1 MKSPFF
7 YLVVLSL
14 CCFVRPSHGQDTLQ
28 EDFSSEPYALTLNF
42 NANYSGAVSNEEV
55 VVTANGAGP
64 NYEAFTIT
72 FPTMNLSDFPYM
84 SMRIKSSE
92 DVSVRIDVEDV
103 NDKASNGSPVI
114 EVINNRD
121 YKEFIFNY
129 TGRFNQSWPVNDA
142 VDPEQINTLV
152 VFANPGSSAFSG
164 TITFDDIKIGG
175 AVELPVPPYL
185 AETFVNQIGYYPTG
199 KKLGIVK
206 DTTIDEFYIQDVNS
220 SDTVFTGTLGEA
232 EEWEPAGNKF
242 RIADFS
248 DLTTEGAYRLLVPG
262 FEPSYTF
269 DISHAVHEV
278 VGKAGLK
285 SYYYQR
291 CTQEITSEFGGQ
303 WSRQLGHPDD
313 QVEVHTSAASDAR
326 PAGTIISSPRGWYD
340 AGDYNKYIVNSG
352 ISTYTLLALYEH
364 YSSYFDTVEVD
375 IPESGNNIPDLL
387 EEALWNVR
395 WMLTMQ
401 DPNDGGVYHKL
412 SSKQFT
418 NGLMPHEDNTTRYV
432 VMKTTA
438 ATLDFSAVM
447 AQSYRIFS
455 NFETEFPG
463 LADSCLLAAQI
474 SWNWARI
481 NDNVAYSQPSDFG
494 TGQYGDNTF
503 SDEFNWAAA
512 ELYVATGLDS
522 FYVAMN
528 KSAGMG
534 TPGWQDVGG
543 LPWLTLAHYSEAIDP
558 GNTSLTTFLQNKLIS
573 YANTLRS
580 EYQSSAFGVVMGA
593 EDWNFTWGSNGV
605 VGNQAMILLQAFNLT
620 QDTTYLDA
628 ALSNL
633 DYLLGRNATG
643 YSFLTGYGELHS
655 EHIHHRIS
663 ELDGVSPSVPGLI
676 AGGPNPGQQDIGAQ
690 SWSCKS
696 YVSDLP
702 ALSYLDH
709 TCSYASN
716 EVTINWNAP
725 FVYSALAIEA
735 IYNGA
740 SSEVKDFDVGTL
752 CTSGC
757 VIGLE
762 EMVLDERIVQVY
774 PNPTQGEFKI
784 VVPTDMQLQ
793 AIMVTDVS
801 GRNVEVH
808 QIAEKEFV
816 LPASLNLGTY
826 TIIIQTDQ
834 GVAQRLIFKN

>member
-1 MKSPFF
+1 MKSP
-7 YLVVLSL
+7 YLYLAVLSL
-14 CCFVRPSHGQDTLQ
+14 CFLFGPSLGQDTLQ
-28 EDFSSEPYALTLNF
+28 EDFSTEPYALTLNF
-42 NANYSGAVSNEEV
+42 NANYSGVVSNEEV

-72 FPTMNLSDFPYM
+72 FPTMNLSEFPYM

-114 EVINNRD
+114 EIISNRD

-142 VDPEQINTLV
+142 VDPEKINTLV
-152 VFANPGSSAFSG
+152 VFANPGSSPFNG

-185 AETFVNQIGYYPTG
+185 AETFVNQIGYYPEG
-199 KKLGIVK
+199 KKLGVVK
-206 DTTIDEFYIQDVNS
+206 DTTVDDFYIRDAVS
-220 SDTVFTGTLGEA
+220 GDTVFTGVLGA
-232 EEWEPAGNKF
+232 SDEWSYAGNIF

-248 DLTTEGAYRLLVPG
+248 GLTAEGAYQLVVPG
-262 FEPSYTF
+262 FAPSYTF
-269 DISHAVHEV
+269 DISHHVHEE

-285 SYYYQR
+285 SYFYQR
-291 CTQEITSEFGGQ
+291 CSQEITSEFGGQ
-303 WSRQLGHPDD
+303 WDRPSGHPDD
-313 QVEVHTSAASDAR
+313 QVVIHESAASEAR
-326 PAGTIISSPRGWYD
+326 PEGTIISSPKGWYD
-340 AGDYNKYIVNSG
+340 AGDYNKYVVNSG

-364 YSSYFDTVEVD
+364 YSTYFDTVEVD
-375 IPESGNNIPDLL
+375 IPESGNDIPDLV

-395 WMLTMQ
+395 WMLSMQ

-418 NGLMPHEDNTTRYV
+418 NGLMPHQDNTTRYV

-438 ATLDFSAVM
+438 ATLDHAAVM
-447 AQSYRIFS
+447 AQAYRIFS
-455 NFETEFPG
+455 NFETEYPG
-463 LADSCLLAAQI
+463 LADSCLLAAQN

-481 NDNVAYSQPSDFG
+481 NDDVAYSQPDDFG

-522 FYVAMN
+522 FYVTMN

-543 LPWLTLAHYSEAIDP
+543 LPWLTLAHYSETIDP
-558 GNTSLTTFLQNKLIS
+558 GNTALTTFLQNKVLS
-573 YANTLRS
+573 YAKTLRS

-605 VGNQAMILLQAFNLT
+605 VGNQAMILLQAYDMT
-620 QDTTYLDA
+620 QDSSYLDA
-628 ALSNL
+628 AISNL

-663 ELDGVSPSVPGLI
+663 ELDGVAPSVPGLV

-702 ALSYLDH
+702 GLSYLDH

-725 FVYSALAIEA
+725 FVYTSLATEA
-735 IYNGA
+735 IFNGA
-740 SSEVKDFDVGTL
+740 SAEVKDFEEGTL

-762 EMVLDERIVQVY
+762 EVILDEQQLQVY
-774 PNPTQGEFKI
+774 PNPTQGEFSVVVPSNVHLESI
-784 VVPTDMQLQ
+784 VVTD
-793 AIMVTDVS
+793 IS
-801 GRNVEVH
+801 GRNIQVD
-808 QIAEKEFV
+808 QQAENEFI
-816 LPASLNLGTY
+816 LPSSLNLGTY
-826 TIIIQTDQ
+826 TVIIKTNQ
-834 GVAQRLIFKN
+834 GIAQRLIFKN